1 MRVRVGNGRRRDVL
15 RGVFA
20 AAVAVAVAPFVGAS
34 RPTRGEPYAP
44 DGPANGPS
52 RELADFEARFV
63 AGFDEMYGGRR
74 IRGRKDGAAGHARM
88 AGSVRTAPGGLW
100 RVTVDDRPL
109 HLMRRADGG
118 FLTMI
123 DHYRAYPTPLA
134 AARAAVDE
142 LGGTLRLRAADMGE
156 GQGEDRGEGHGHG
169 VHA

>member
-1 MRVRVGNGRRRDVL
+1 M
-15 RGVFA
+15 
-20 AAVAVAVAPFVGAS
+20 APFVGAS

-44 DGPANGPS
+44 GGPAGGPS

-74 IRGRKDGAAGHARM
+74 IRGRMDGAAGHARM
-88 AGSVRTAPGGLW
+88 AGSARTAPGGLW

-142 LGGTLRLRAADMGE
+142 LGGTLRLRAADMGAE
-156 GQGEDRGEGHGHG
+156 PGEDQGEDRGEGSGHG